1 MQDKTFI
8 AIRNKYREF
17 ATEIYPENYRI
28 ALEIDGV
35 EYSLWVS
42 PDYKGENAYF
52 NVSTYKNGEVTSRKF
67 TEKDDTEVILKELDR
82 AIKFLKGE

>member
-1 MQDKTFI
+1 MQDKLFI

-17 ATEIYPENYRI
+17 ATEINPEGCHMAI
-28 ALEIDGV
+28 EINDI